1 MLNDLVLNGWN
12 DRIFFFLTWFFMD
25 LENCEN
31 EFSRERGWIFLDYL
45 PTELKF
51 ALSSRPPKMQFQRF
65 LFLSTYRSWN
75 WE

>member
-1 MLNDLVLNGWN
+1 
-12 DRIFFFLTWFFMD
+12 MD

-31 EFSRERGWIFLDYL
+31 EFSRERGGIFLDYL

>member
-1 MLNDLVLNGWN
+1 MLKL
-12 DRIFFFLTWFFMD
+12 FFFLTRFFMD
-25 LENCEN
+25 LKRDERN
-31 EFSRERGWIFLDYL
+31 EFSCEGWIFLDYL

-75 WE
+75 